1 MFNPLLKKAIDAVWP
16 RGSAWAQKI
25 GGNMEG
31 LLLGVGD
38 SLELVRV
45 KLATLASLRN
55 PDLTGQ
61 LDELEIDF
69 GVTPDPT
76 LTDAARRSRLAARIN
91 AEHPAGTRD
100 HMERELQA
108 AGFDLFVYS
117 NDPAT
122 DPSQFAT
129 SFITVAGGIEA
140 FAGEPNAIA
149 EVFSAILLVNGSAVR
164 TVFTWL
170 AVAGGDEAF
179 AGELNAIAEQAG
191 STDIPIS
198 YDLPVDPATWPFIF
212 FVGGPAFFGGSGE
225 LITIEVAQVPALR
238 KIELEQTILRLKPL
252 HTWAVMMVEYN

>member
-1 MFNPLLKKAIDAVWP
+1 MSDPLLKKAIDAVWP

-45 KLATLASLRN
+45 KLSTLASLRN
-55 PDLTGQ
+55 PDLTDQ

-76 LTDAARRSRLAARIN
+76 LTDVVRRSRLAARIN
-91 AEHPAGTRD
+91 SEQSAGARD
-100 HMERELQA
+100 HMERELQE

-117 NDPAT
+117 NDPAI
-122 DPSQFAT
+122 DPSQLT
-129 SFITVAGGIEA
+129 DSFLTVAGGIEA
-140 FAGEPNAIA
+140 FAGEPSAVA
-149 EVFSAILLVNGSAVR
+149 EVFNATLLVNGSVVR
-164 TVFTWL
+164 AVFTWL

-191 STDIPIS
+191 SIDIPVS
-198 YDLPVDPATWPFIF
+198 YDVPVDPAAWPFIF

-225 LITIEVAQVPALR
+225 LITIEVAQVSALR